1 MRRIARRE
9 LQRGTATHDSCIRLM
24 AGPGMRGTPSTPRA
38 AGGEPKIGGVDAILT
53 TIGVVAVVGVAGA
66 AYAAFLLLR
75 GRK

>member
-1 MRRIARRE
+1 
-9 LQRGTATHDSCIRLM
+9 M